1 MRTFTRL
8 GGAHRESAHPTP
20 TLRLALASAVLL
32 STVSISH
39 AQSGFLGHLD
49 QADLLQ
55 LVAGGRFGQA
65 YTTAFNAGDES
76 FHFFFVESD
85 GVGAAIGHGRRFT
98 RIPRAD
104 LNGPTEWFNHV
115 PSRPTGPNEQS
126 CTACHILPI
135 DDGSGGIAHN
145 VVRDPLRQGDQTKYI
160 ERQTTHLFGSG
171 ALQRVA
177 EEMTA
182 TLQQQRAD
190 AEAEACASGQPVNKA
205 LIAKGVS
212 FGSLVATPS
221 GSGPCSVTVDT
232 TGVIGVSAD
241 LVVRPFGWKGDTTTM
256 RQFCRGASNNEIGM
270 QAVEIVGQGIDGD
283 FDGVADELTVGDV
296 TGLVIYVTGQ
306 PRPMTKL
313 ELDRWGLIDP
323 LTAEEKRAIRSG
335 RQIFESIGCATCHVP
350 SVTLADPI
358 FREPS
363 LNPAFRDAVLPAGQ
377 DPFAEGLDPAF
388 AVQYDLTRDLP
399 DNILTDPHTGE
410 VLAKLGNFKKNLAGE
425 TVVELFGDLKR
436 HDMGP
441 GLAEPIDEI
450 GTGASVFMTENLWGV
465 GSTAPYLHDGRATT
479 LEHAILLHGGEAQA
493 VRDAFAALPDQ
504 ARADVTAFLANLVL
518 LKMG

>member
-1 MRTFTRL
+1 ML
-8 GGAHRESAHPTP
+8 
-20 TLRLALASAVLL
+20 LASAALL
-32 STVSISH
+32 SGASITYG
-39 AQSGFLGHLD
+39 QSGFLNHL
-49 QADLLQ
+49 QQPDLLQ
-55 LVAGGRFGQA
+55 LVAGGRLGQA
-65 YTTAFNAGDES
+65 YTAAFDAGDES

-104 LNGPTEWFNHV
+104 LNGPTEWLNHF
-115 PSRPTGPNEQS
+115 PARPTGPNEQS
-126 CTACHILPI
+126 CTACHTLPM
-135 DDGSGGIAHN
+135 DDGGGGIAHN
-145 VVRDPLRQGDQTKYI
+145 VVRDPLRLGDPTRYI

-182 TLQQQRAD
+182 TLHQLRAD
-190 AEAEACASGQPVNKA
+190 AEAEACSSGLPVEKA
-205 LIAKGVS
+205 LVAKGIS
-212 FGSLVATPS
+212 FGALVATPS
-221 GSGPCSVTVDT
+221 GASPCTVTLDTSGVV
-232 TGVIGVSAD
+232 GVSAD

-270 QAVEIVGQGIDGD
+270 QAVEIVGPGLDGD
-283 FDGVADELTVGDV
+283 FDGVADELTVGDI
-296 TGLVIYVTGQ
+296 TGMVIYVTGQ
-306 PRPMTKL
+306 PRPLSKL

-323 LTAEEKRAIRSG
+323 LSAEEKRAIRGG
-335 RQIFESIGCATCHVP
+335 RQLFESLGCAACHVP
-350 SVTLADPI
+350 SLTLADPI

-377 DPFAEGLDPAF
+377 DPLVEGLDPAY

-399 DNILTDPHTGE
+399 DNVITDPNTGA
-410 VLAKLGNFKKNLAGE
+410 VIVKLGNFKKNLAGE
-425 TVVELFGDLKR
+425 TIVELFGDLKR
-436 HDMGP
+436 HDLGP

-450 GTGASVFMTENLWGV
+450 GTGAAVFMTENLWGV

-479 LEHAILLHGGEAQA
+479 LEQAILLHGGEAQA
-493 VRDAFAALPDQ
+493 ARDAFAALSGP

-518 LKMG
+518 VKLD